1 MFSQLFT
8 LAFVASAVVAAPAP
22 WDGGSGSSTGTPLCC
37 QQVENSSDPG
47 VASLIKSLIGV
58 DVSGLNVP
66 VGTGCSGIAVAGG
79 VEW

>member
-8 LAFVASAVVAAPAP
+8 LAFVATLAVAAPTP
-22 WDGGSGSSTGTPLCC
+22 NDGGSGSSTSTPLCC
-37 QQVENSSDPG
+37 QDVQNSSDPG
-47 VASLIKSLIGV
+47 VASLIKSLVGV

-66 VGTGCSGIAVAGG
+66 IGTGCSGIAVAGG